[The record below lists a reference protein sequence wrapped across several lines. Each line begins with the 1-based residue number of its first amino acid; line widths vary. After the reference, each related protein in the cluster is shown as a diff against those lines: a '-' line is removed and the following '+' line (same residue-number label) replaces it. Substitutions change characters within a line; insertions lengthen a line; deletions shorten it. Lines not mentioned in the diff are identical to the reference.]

1 MLIRYPYA
9 NAQTRCPATTYSE
22 HLPFFMESNMLE
34 TVIAILLILWLL
46 GMVSSYSLGGALHL
60 LLVVALI
67 VIVIRVL
74 QRRRL

>member
-1 MLIRYPYA
+1 
-9 NAQTRCPATTYSE
+9 
-22 HLPFFMESNMLE
+22 MLE

-67 VIVIRVL
+67 IIVIRVL

>member
-1 MLIRYPYA
+1 
-9 NAQTRCPATTYSE
+9 
-22 HLPFFMESNMLE
+22 MLE
-34 TVIAILLILWLL
+34 TVVAILVILWLL
-46 GMVSSYSLGGALHL
+46 GMISSYSLGGALHL